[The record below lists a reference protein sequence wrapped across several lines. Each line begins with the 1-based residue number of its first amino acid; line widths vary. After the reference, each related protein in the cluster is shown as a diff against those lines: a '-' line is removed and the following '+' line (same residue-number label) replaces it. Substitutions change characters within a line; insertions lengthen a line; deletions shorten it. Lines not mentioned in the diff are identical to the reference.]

1 MDRIAILVAG
11 MHRSGTSA
19 LTRMLNG
26 LGCDLPA
33 ALMEADEYNVEG
45 YWESTEVVALNEAVL
60 ASAGSTW
67 DDWEPFN
74 PDWHASPV
82 AEGFRS
88 RARAVIESEFGDSPL
103 FVFKDP
109 RVCRLLDF
117 WIDALADCGVDARI
131 ALPIRNPL
139 EVAASLEARDAIDPS
154 VGLLLWLRHVL
165 DAEYASRGHP
175 RAFVRFDALL
185 GNWQPVT
192 DAMGEAFGVV
202 WPKRS
207 TTAGIEIESGFV
219 PTGRHHVRDD
229 ASLPSSAEVSR
240 WVSEAFAIVDRWTH
254 SNARKADTGR
264 LNALRSAF
272 DEAAA
277 VFGRA
282 VATGMRAGQ
291 RNRVL
296 EREMTTLNAVVS
308 DREGQID
315 SLDRAVA
322 DRDENVGYLNGL
334 VAKKDEQI
342 ASLDAL
348 VEDRDRQI
356 DALNHVVAGRDGQ
369 IAGRDKS
376 IDDLQGVA
384 RAKDQE
390 LDALGG
396 VVADRDRQ
404 IDALNHVVAGRD
416 GQIADGAEKI
426 EYLEGLARAKDQELD
441 ALGGVVADRDRQIDA
456 LNHVVAGRDGQIT
469 ARDERID
476 DLEGV
481 ARAKDQELAALGGV
495 VADRDGQ
502 ITARDERIDDLEG
515 VARAKDQ
522 ELDALGGVVADRDG
536 QITARDERI
545 DDLEGVARTKDQE
558 LAALVAVVAERD
570 TKIGALNQIVE
581 SRDRQ
586 IIVRDEKIDDL
597 EGLAT
602 ITDQELDALGKAVAE
617 RDLQIDRLNRI
628 VEDRDR
634 QIDGL
639 EGLARVKDRELDAL
653 GAVVANRDTRIDA
666 LNHVIEGRDGQIELL
681 QEGVAERDGQI
692 DSLNRAVADRD
703 GQINGLHEVVE
714 HRDQELS
721 AVYASSS
728 WRVTKPPRVVKKTL
742 VAFARLVRRLSV
754 RATFGTLRLLWRLA
768 PLTRSARERRKRALL
783 ASFPALHTIDPVPA
797 RPAEPERTYAPSG
810 WLDLADRN
818 YEAKRNG
825 GDVPILFDPAHYLAT
840 YEDIEVAGVD
850 PLTHYLEY
858 GAVEGRWPV
867 EIDPDAIDPTI
878 EALHRLDLAS
888 ADAAAFDAT
897 FCRVLYPELAPLSDE
912 ELARVCGSG
921 DESRIGSKA
930 GFVRG
935 LCDNPREIPI
945 DFDAPEYIQLYP
957 DLRWLTDQ
965 SPLEALRHYMRH
977 GRWEPRL
984 HTLRTDPA
992 PPTAEVAALDIGV
1005 PDLLAQSARPLC
1017 VLAHVYYPELWEEL
1031 SAYVGNLPRDSY
1043 DLCVNLVDDTFDPE
1057 LLSRIREAFPSAR
1070 VYVSKNF
1077 GRDVGGHCQLLRNLR
1092 MEDYRLFCLLH
1103 TKKSPHMGAGEA
1115 QRWRRKLIGPL
1126 MGSRECAAENIRT
1139 LLEDETIGQLGSAA
1153 CRYTEMNANRE
1164 KYDLLLERMNIV
1176 EESADV
1182 EFVSGTMMF
1191 LRREVLSRV
1200 FEVAGDLEFEGSGEP
1215 TVEGDGAWAHAVER
1229 VFGAVVR
1236 DMNYRFEWR

>member
-1 MDRIAILVAG
+1 MRNADGRAEGLLDRIAILVAG

-60 ASAGSTW
+60 TSAGSTW

-296 EREMTTLNAVVS
+296 GHELTALNAVVS

-322 DRDENVGYLNGL
+322 DRDENVGYLNDL

-342 ASLDAL
+342 ASLDAV
-348 VEDRDRQI
+348 VEDRDRKV

-369 IAGRDKS
+369 IAVRDKS
-376 IDDLQGVA
+376 IDDLEGVA

-416 GQIADGAEKI
+416 GQIADGAKKI
-426 EYLEGLARAKDQELD
+426 EHLEGLARAKDQELD
-441 ALGGVVADRDRQIDA
+441 ALGGVVADRD
-456 LNHVVAGRDGQIT
+456 GR
-469 ARDERID
+469 
-476 DLEGV
+476 L
-481 ARAKDQELAALGGV
+481 
-495 VADRDGQ
+495 
-502 ITARDERIDDLEG
+502 
-515 VARAKDQ
+515 
-522 ELDALGGVVADRDG
+522 
-536 QITARDERI
+536 
-545 DDLEGVARTKDQE
+545 
-558 LAALVAVVAERD
+558 
-570 TKIGALNQIVE
+570 
-581 SRDRQ
+581 
-586 IIVRDEKIDDL
+586 
-597 EGLAT
+597 
-602 ITDQELDALGKAVAE
+602 
-617 RDLQIDRLNRI
+617 
-628 VEDRDR
+628 
-634 QIDGL
+634 
-639 EGLARVKDRELDAL
+639 
-653 GAVVANRDTRIDA
+653 
-666 LNHVIEGRDGQIELL
+666 
-681 QEGVAERDGQI
+681 
-692 DSLNRAVADRD
+692 
-703 GQINGLHEVVE
+703 
-714 HRDQELS
+714 
-721 AVYASSS
+721 
-728 WRVTKPPRVVKKTL
+728 
-742 VAFARLVRRLSV
+742 
-754 RATFGTLRLLWRLA
+754 
-768 PLTRSARERRKRALL
+768 
-783 ASFPALHTIDPVPA
+783 
-797 RPAEPERTYAPSG
+797 
-810 WLDLADRN
+810 
-818 YEAKRNG
+818 
-825 GDVPILFDPAHYLAT
+825 
-840 YEDIEVAGVD
+840 
-850 PLTHYLEY
+850 
-858 GAVEGRWPV
+858 
-867 EIDPDAIDPTI
+867 
-878 EALHRLDLAS
+878 
-888 ADAAAFDAT
+888 
-897 FCRVLYPELAPLSDE
+897 
-912 ELARVCGSG
+912 
-921 DESRIGSKA
+921 
-930 GFVRG
+930 
-935 LCDNPREIPI
+935 
-945 DFDAPEYIQLYP
+945 
-957 DLRWLTDQ
+957 
-965 SPLEALRHYMRH
+965 MR
-977 GRWEPRL
+977 
-984 HTLRTDPA
+984 
-992 PPTAEVAALDIGV
+992 
-1005 PDLLAQSARPLC
+1005 
-1017 VLAHVYYPELWEEL
+1017 
-1031 SAYVGNLPRDSY
+1031 
-1043 DLCVNLVDDTFDPE
+1043 
-1057 LLSRIREAFPSAR
+1057 
-1070 VYVSKNF
+1070 
-1077 GRDVGGHCQLLRNLR
+1077 
-1092 MEDYRLFCLLH
+1092 
-1103 TKKSPHMGAGEA
+1103 
-1115 QRWRRKLIGPL
+1115 
-1126 MGSRECAAENIRT
+1126 
-1139 LLEDETIGQLGSAA
+1139 
-1153 CRYTEMNANRE
+1153 
-1164 KYDLLLERMNIV
+1164 
-1176 EESADV
+1176 
-1182 EFVSGTMMF
+1182 
-1191 LRREVLSRV
+1191 
-1200 FEVAGDLEFEGSGEP
+1200 
-1215 TVEGDGAWAHAVER
+1215 
-1229 VFGAVVR
+1229 
-1236 DMNYRFEWR
+1236 

>member
-33 ALMEADEYNVEG
+33 TLMEADEYNAEG

-60 ASAGSTW
+60 TSAGSTW

-175 RAFVRFDALL
+175 RAFVRFDAPL
-185 GNWQPVT
+185 GNWQPVA

-207 TTAGIEIESGFV
+207 TTAGIEIESGLA

-240 WVSEAFAIVDRWTH
+240 WVSETFAIVDRWTH
-254 SNARKADTGR
+254 SNARKADTSR
-264 LNALRSAF
+264 LDRLRSGF

-296 EREMTTLNAVVS
+296 GHELTALNTVVS

-315 SLDRAVA
+315 SLNRAVA

-369 IAGRDKS
+369 IAVRDRS

-390 LDALGG
+390 FDALGG

-416 GQIADGAEKI
+416 GQIAARDLRI
-426 EYLEGLARAKDQELD
+426 NDLEGLAKAREQELE
-441 ALGGVVADRDRQIDA
+441 ALGAVA
-456 LNHVVAGRDGQIT
+456 
-469 ARDERID
+469 
-476 DLEGV
+476 
-481 ARAKDQELAALGGV
+481 
-495 VADRDGQ
+495 AD
-502 ITARDERIDDLEG
+502 
-515 VARAKDQ
+515 
-522 ELDALGGVVADRDG
+522 
-536 QITARDERI
+536 
-545 DDLEGVARTKDQE
+545 
-558 LAALVAVVAERD
+558 RD

-597 EGLAT
+597 EGWAT
-602 ITDQELDALGKAVAE
+602 VTDQKLDAFGTAVAE
-617 RDLQIDRLNRI
+617 RDRQIDRLNR
-628 VEDRDR
+628 VVKDRDR
-634 QIDGL
+634 KIDGL
-639 EGLARVKDRELDAL
+639 EGLARVKDRELEAL
-653 GAVVANRDTRIDA
+653 GAEVANRDSKIDA
-666 LNHVIEGRDGQIELL
+666 LNLVIEGRDGQIESL
-681 QEGVAERDGQI
+681 QEGVGERDGQI

-703 GQINGLHEVVE
+703 GQIDGLHEVVE

-728 WRVTKPPRVVKKTL
+728 WRVTRPPRVVKKTL
-742 VAFARLVRRLSV
+742 VAFAWLVRRLSV
-754 RATFGTLRLLWRLA
+754 RATFGTLRFLWRLA

-783 ASFPALHTIDPVPA
+783 ASFPALHTIDPAPV

-840 YEDIEVAGVD
+840 HEDIEAAGVD
-850 PLTHYLEY
+850 PLPHYLEH

-867 EIDPDAIDPTI
+867 DIDPDVVDPTI
-878 EALHRLDLAS
+878 ETLHRLDLAS
-888 ADAAAFDAT
+888 ADAEAFDLT
-897 FCRVLYPELAPLSDE
+897 FCRVLYPELAPLSDD
-912 ELARVCGSG
+912 ELARVCGSE
-921 DESRIGSKA
+921 DESRIASKA
-930 GFVRG
+930 AFVRS

-945 DFDAPEYIQLYP
+945 DFDAPEYIRLYP

-992 PPTAEVAALDIGV
+992 APTEDMAALDIGV
-1005 PDLLAQSARPLC
+1005 PDLLAQRARPLC

-1031 SAYVGNLPRDSY
+1031 SAYIGNLPPSSY
-1043 DLCVNLVDDTFDPE
+1043 DLYVNLVDDTFDPE

-1164 KYDLLLERMNIV
+1164 KYDLLLERMNIL

>member
-1 MDRIAILVAG
+1 M
-11 MHRSGTSA
+11 
-19 LTRMLNG
+19 
-26 LGCDLPA
+26 
-33 ALMEADEYNVEG
+33 
-45 YWESTEVVALNEAVL
+45 
-60 ASAGSTW
+60 
-67 DDWEPFN
+67 
-74 PDWHASPV
+74 
-82 AEGFRS
+82 
-88 RARAVIESEFGDSPL
+88 AR
-103 FVFKDP
+103 
-109 RVCRLLDF
+109 
-117 WIDALADCGVDARI
+117 
-131 ALPIRNPL
+131 
-139 EVAASLEARDAIDPS
+139 
-154 VGLLLWLRHVL
+154 
-165 DAEYASRGHP
+165 
-175 RAFVRFDALL
+175 
-185 GNWQPVT
+185 T
-192 DAMGEAFGVV
+192 
-202 WPKRS
+202 
-207 TTAGIEIESGFV
+207 
-219 PTGRHHVRDD
+219 
-229 ASLPSSAEVSR
+229 
-240 WVSEAFAIVDRWTH
+240 
-254 SNARKADTGR
+254 
-264 LNALRSAF
+264 
-272 DEAAA
+272 
-277 VFGRA
+277 
-282 VATGMRAGQ
+282 
-291 RNRVL
+291 
-296 EREMTTLNAVVS
+296 
-308 DREGQID
+308 
-315 SLDRAVA
+315 
-322 DRDENVGYLNGL
+322 
-334 VAKKDEQI
+334 
-342 ASLDAL
+342 
-348 VEDRDRQI
+348 
-356 DALNHVVAGRDGQ
+356 
-369 IAGRDKS
+369 
-376 IDDLQGVA
+376 
-384 RAKDQE
+384 
-390 LDALGG
+390 
-396 VVADRDRQ
+396 
-404 IDALNHVVAGRD
+404 
-416 GQIADGAEKI
+416 
-426 EYLEGLARAKDQELD
+426 
-441 ALGGVVADRDRQIDA
+441 
-456 LNHVVAGRDGQIT
+456 
-469 ARDERID
+469 
-476 DLEGV
+476 
-481 ARAKDQELAALGGV
+481 KDQELAALGGV

-515 VARAKDQ
+515 AARTKDQ
-522 ELDALGGVVADRDG
+522 ELDALA
-536 QITARDERI
+536 
-545 DDLEGVARTKDQE
+545 
-558 LAALVAVVAERD
+558 AVVAERD

-597 EGLAT
+597 EGWAT

-617 RDLQIDRLNRI
+617 RDRQIDRLNRI

-639 EGLARVKDRELDAL
+639 EGLARVKGRELDAL

-666 LNHVIEGRDGQIELL
+666 LNHVIEGRDLQIELL

-754 RATFGTLRLLWRLA
+754 GATFGTLRLLWRLA

-783 ASFPALHTIDPVPA
+783 ASFPALHTIDRVPA

-992 PPTAEVAALDIGV
+992 PPTAEVTALDIGV

-1057 LLSRIREAFPSAR
+1057 LLARIRLAFPSAR
-1070 VYVSKNF
+1070 VYVSENV

>member
-33 ALMEADEYNVEG
+33 TLMEADAYNAEG

-165 DAEYASRGHP
+165 DGEYASRGHP
-175 RAFVRFDALL
+175 RAFVRFDAPL
-185 GNWQPVT
+185 GNWQPVA

-240 WVSEAFAIVDRWTH
+240 WVSETFAIVDRWTH
-254 SNARKADTGR
+254 SNARKADTSR
-264 LNALRSAF
+264 LDRLRSAF

-296 EREMTTLNAVVS
+296 GHELTALNTVVS

-315 SLDRAVA
+315 SLNRAVA

-348 VEDRDRQI
+348 VEDRDRNI

-369 IAGRDKS
+369 IAVRDKS

-404 IDALNHVVAGRD
+404 I
-416 GQIADGAEKI
+416 ADGAGKI
-426 EYLEGLARAKDQELD
+426 EYLDGLARAKDQELD

-481 ARAKDQELAALGGV
+481 ARAKDQELDALAAV
-495 VADRDGQ
+495 VADRDTKIGALNQ
-502 ITARDERIDDLEG
+502 IVESRDRQIAVRDEKIDDLEG

-522 ELDALGGVVADRDG
+522 ELDALGAVAAD
-536 QITARDERI
+536 
-545 DDLEGVARTKDQE
+545 
-558 LAALVAVVAERD
+558 RD

-586 IIVRDEKIDDL
+586 IAVRDEKIDD
-597 EGLAT
+597 
-602 ITDQELDALGKAVAE
+602 
-617 RDLQIDRLNRI
+617 
-628 VEDRDR
+628 
-634 QIDGL
+634 L
-639 EGLARVKDRELDAL
+639 EGLARVKDRELDAF
-653 GAVVANRDTRIDA
+653 GAVIANRDTRIDA
-666 LNHVIEGRDGQIELL
+666 LNLVIEGRDGQIESL

-703 GQINGLHEVVE
+703 GQIDGLHEVVE

-728 WRVTKPPRVVKKTL
+728 WRLTKPPRVVKKTL
-742 VAFARLVRRLSV
+742 VAFAWLVRRLSV
-754 RATFGTLRLLWRLA
+754 CATFGTLRFLWRLA

-783 ASFPALHTIDPVPA
+783 ASFPALHTIDPAPV

-840 YEDIEVAGVD
+840 HEDIEAAGVD
-850 PLTHYLEY
+850 PLPHYLEH

-867 EIDPDAIDPTI
+867 DIDPDVVDPTI
-878 EALHRLDLAS
+878 ETLHRLDLAS
-888 ADAAAFDAT
+888 ADAEAFDLT
-897 FCRVLYPELAPLSDE
+897 FCRVLYPELAPLSDD
-912 ELARVCGSG
+912 ELARVCASE
-921 DESRIGSKA
+921 DESRIASKA
-930 GFVRG
+930 AFVRS

-992 PPTAEVAALDIGV
+992 APTEDMAALDIGV

-1031 SAYVGNLPRDSY
+1031 SAYIGNLPPSSY
-1043 DLCVNLVDDTFDPE
+1043 DLYVNLVDDTFDPE

-1164 KYDLLLERMNIV
+1164 KYDLLLERMNIL

>member
-185 GNWQPVT
+185 DNWQPVA
-192 DAMGEAFGVV
+192 DATGEAFGVA

-207 TTAGIEIESGFV
+207 TTAGIEIESGLA
-219 PTGRHHVRDD
+219 PTGRHHVRHD

-240 WVSEAFAIVDRWTH
+240 WVSETFAIVDRWTH
-254 SNARKADTGR
+254 SNARKADTSR
-264 LNALRSAF
+264 LDRLRSAF

-296 EREMTTLNAVVS
+296 GHELTALDTVVS

-315 SLDRAVA
+315 SLNRAVA

-348 VEDRDRQI
+348 VEDRDR
-356 DALNHVVAGRDGQ
+356 N
-369 IAGRDKS
+369 
-376 IDDLQGVA
+376 
-384 RAKDQE
+384 
-390 LDALGG
+390 
-396 VVADRDRQ
+396 

-456 LNHVVAGRDGQIT
+456 LNHVVAGRDGQI
-469 ARDERID
+469 AVRD
-476 DLEGV
+476 
-481 ARAKDQELAALGGV
+481 KS
-495 VADRDGQ
+495 
-502 ITARDERIDDLEG
+502 IDDLEG

-522 ELDALGGVVADRDG
+522 ELDALGGVVADRD
-536 QITARDERI
+536 R
-545 DDLEGVARTKDQE
+545 
-558 LAALVAVVAERD
+558 
-570 TKIGALNQIVE
+570 
-581 SRDRQ
+581 
-586 IIVRDEKIDDL
+586 
-597 EGLAT
+597 
-602 ITDQELDALGKAVAE
+602 
-617 RDLQIDRLNRI
+617 QIDRLNRI

-634 QIDGL
+634 KIDGL
-639 EGLARVKDRELDAL
+639 EGLARVKDRELEAL
-653 GAVVANRDTRIDA
+653 GAEVANRDSKIDA
-666 LNHVIEGRDGQIELL
+666 LNLVIEGRDGQIESLR
-681 QEGVAERDGQI
+681 EGVAERDGQI

-703 GQINGLHEVVE
+703 GQIDGLHEVVE

-742 VAFARLVRRLSV
+742 VAFAWLVRRLSV

-768 PLTRSARERRKRALL
+768 PLTRSARERRKLALL
-783 ASFPALHTIDPVPA
+783 ASFPALHTIDPAPV

-818 YEAKRNG
+818 YEAERNG
-825 GDVPILFDPAHYLAT
+825 GDVPILFDPTHYLAT
-840 YEDIEVAGVD
+840 YEDIEVAGID
-850 PLTHYLEY
+850 PLTHYLEH

-867 EIDPDAIDPTI
+867 QIDPDVVDPTI
-878 EALHRLDLAS
+878 ETLHRLDLAS
-888 ADAAAFDAT
+888 ADAEAFDLT
-897 FCRVLYPELAPLSDE
+897 FCRVLYPELASLSDD
-912 ELARVCGSG
+912 ELARVCASE
-921 DESRIGSKA
+921 DESRIGSKS
-930 GFVRG
+930 GFVRS

-992 PPTAEVAALDIGV
+992 PPTAEVAALDVGV

-1031 SAYVGNLPRDSY
+1031 SAYIDNLPRDSY
-1043 DLCVNLVDDTFDPE
+1043 DLYVNLVDDTFDPE
-1057 LLSRIREAFPSAR
+1057 LLARIRLAFPSAR
-1070 VYVSKNF
+1070 VYVSENL

-1103 TKKSPHMGAGEA
+1103 TKKSPHMGAGEV

-1176 EESADV
+1176 EESAEV

-1191 LRREVLSRV
+1191 LRTEVLSRV
-1200 FEVAGDLEFEGSGEP
+1200 FEVAGDLEFERSGEP
-1215 TVEGDGAWAHAVER
+1215 ILEGDGAWAHAVER